1 MFDEPNGQ
9 SLLEIARATLE
20 SDIIPRLE
28 GEQKYAALMVASA
41 MSIAGRE
48 IGAEHEPTRKI
59 LDAFAEL
66 YGQDNVSR
74 AGTIGPERVRSLN
87 THLVQEIR
95 EGEYDD
101 DMFGAVLDVLTEQCL
116 QRLSLSN
123 PRFLEASEYS
133 QPQPT

>member
-1 MFDEPNGQ
+1 MFDNPNGQ
-9 SLLEIARATLE
+9 SLLDVARETLE
-20 SDIIPRLE
+20 TEIIPHLE
-28 GEQKYAALMVASA
+28 GERKYAALMIASA

-48 IGAEHEPTRKI
+48 IGAEHEPIRKI

-74 AGTIGPERVRSLN
+74 SGTIGPERVRSLN
-87 THLVQEIR
+87 DHLAQEIR

-101 DMFGAVLDVLTEQCL
+101 DMMGAVYDVLTEQCV
-116 QRLSLSN
+116 QRLALSN

-133 QPQPT
+133 QPQPA